1 MADGVARMAAPSVY
15 GIVSPVQGN
24 WLMSKITWI
33 LIAVGGLVAGCS
45 GAPPGSAAAR
55 SESLADQCAV
65 CQMENPGYAGSGV
78 ANPCAQV
85 CVASGQW
92 VQYGPGPPGPP
103 GR

>member
-1 MADGVARMAAPSVY
+1 MGKLV
-15 GIVSPVQGN
+15 
-24 WLMSKITWI
+24 WI
-33 LIAVGGLVAGCS
+33 LIAVSLLVAGCS
-45 GAPPGSAAAR
+45 GSPPPGSAAAR
-55 SESLADQCAV
+55 SESLENQCAV

-92 VQYGPGPPGPP
+92 VRYGPGPPGPP